1 MKQWR
6 DDIKRFFATYF
17 MINYETGMLE
27 WIDGGEVKTRD
38 DAYGNPMIRYGTRD
52 YYVNMSSGFCIMK
65 FRQLKKL
72 SSGMVIKEIAT
83 QTIYY
88 WRFNAMY

>member
-27 WIDGGEVKTRD
+27 WIDGADVTVTG
-38 DAYGNPMIRYGTRD
+38 YP
-52 YYVNMSSGFCIMK
+52 
-65 FRQLKKL
+65 LKK
-72 SSGMVIKEIAT
+72 
-83 QTIYY
+83 
-88 WRFNAMY
+88 

>member
-27 WIDGGEVKTRD
+27 WIDGGEVKTCLLYTSRC
-38 DAYGNPMIRYGTRD
+38 
-52 YYVNMSSGFCIMK
+52 V
-65 FRQLKKL
+65 
-72 SSGMVIKEIAT
+72 
-83 QTIYY
+83 
-88 WRFNAMY
+88 

>member
-52 YYVNMSSGFCIMK
+52 YYLKYVIWFCIMK
-65 FRQLKKL
+65 FRQLKRL

-83 QTIYY
+83 QTIYS
-88 WRFNAMY
+88 WRFNVMY

>member
-52 YYVNMSSGFCIMK
+52 YY
-65 FRQLKKL
+65 LKYVIWFLHHEVQATKRL

-83 QTIYY
+83 QTIYS
-88 WRFNAMY
+88 WRFNVMY

>member
-27 WIDGGEVKTRD
+27 WIDGGEVMNRP
-38 DAYGNPMIRYGTRD
+38 GNPGD
-52 YYVNMSSGFCIMK
+52 
-65 FRQLKKL
+65 
-72 SSGMVIKEIAT
+72 
-83 QTIYY
+83 
-88 WRFNAMY
+88 

>member
-27 WIDGGEVKTRD
+27 WIDGERL
-38 DAYGNPMIRYGTRD
+38 
-52 YYVNMSSGFCIMK
+52 
-65 FRQLKKL
+65 RQEMMLT
-72 SSGMVIKEIAT
+72 VI
-83 QTIYY
+83 Q
-88 WRFNAMY
+88 

>member
-52 YYVNMSSGFCIMK
+52 YY
-65 FRQLKKL
+65 
-72 SSGMVIKEIAT
+72 
-83 QTIYY
+83 
-88 WRFNAMY
+88 

>member
-52 YYVNMSSGFCIMK
+52 YY
-65 FRQLKKL
+65 LKY
-72 SSGMVIKEIAT
+72 VIWFLHHEVQATKRIIFKDGNKRNCHPNNLLQEI
-83 QTIYY
+83 
-88 WRFNAMY
+88 